1 MSRTTDT
8 STAPARNQR
17 RSQLLPV
24 SMRTTWTESN
34 SARRSLASESVRWSS
49 PTIRTTTTVHSS
61 PVSSAAT
68 PIPASFSCGIRS
80 VEADSSEA
88 GVMRPAECSP
98 RRLILI
104 TSVRQF
110 RSGLRPGWR
119 PYVYP
124 WGLPLEPPG
133 CTRLL
138 PGPDPE
144 PLAW

>member
-1 MSRTTDT
+1 MTAT
-8 STAPARNQR
+8 STAPAQNPR
-17 RSQLLPV
+17 RSQLWLGC
-24 SMRTTWTESN
+24 MRMTWTESN
-34 SARRSLASESVRWSS
+34 FARPSLASESVRWNWQ
-49 PTIRTTTTVHSS
+49 TIQTTTMVHSS
-61 PVSSAAT
+61 PASSAAT